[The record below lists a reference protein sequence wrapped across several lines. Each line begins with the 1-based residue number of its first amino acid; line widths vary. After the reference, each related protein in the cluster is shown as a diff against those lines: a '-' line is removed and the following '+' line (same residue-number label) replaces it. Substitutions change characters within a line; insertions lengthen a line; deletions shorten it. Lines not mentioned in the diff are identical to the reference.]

1 MGKYLNYT
9 LDDIRPYLQGVKPKN
24 NYKIVATC
32 PICGK
37 AGHLYAEQ
45 QGEKLLMYCQKCNSK
60 MPEIIKA
67 LEHQGLTRRT
77 AEPVDY
83 KTAKPIEDYYHVYRL
98 PDGQEAFKKRRRK
111 WADGHKVFSFQYTAA
126 DGHTVYSKPDYSIVL
141 YNLDKLALADANT
154 TLYIVEGEKCADA
167 MNNAGLLA
175 TTSSTGAQKHI
186 KFTAAD
192 IAALTKFK
200 HKVLIPDNDAKGGDY
215 AAAFKEYCCRVL
227 DLKEIWADCPKK
239 GDIADYFKAGG
250 TVEAITSYEWLPELT
265 PEYISSIDLAT
276 LTDSKFLKQIFQEPA
291 DRLQSTLIH
300 VKNRARELRVS
311 RDFNALLKSYQTQHA
326 SASTATSENETNFTG
341 QPLAL
346 RCGKWHAGD
355 DGIYCLKQAGDVVRK
370 EYASAFPI
378 MPIAILENREDYT
391 EKITLSYVFQYQQG
405 GNIWRT
411 RTFSRSVIAN
421 KSRIVEALADCGI
434 DVTSE
439 TAKFLVDY
447 LRTVITSNADRL
459 QRICSISHLGWYEN
473 HFIPYD
479 TEITLDAADEAPK
492 LVKSIHSK
500 GALEEWAEFI
510 KPLRGKSL
518 FLRLTIAASL
528 ASVLLEKT
536 AALPFVLHL
545 WGGTGSG
552 KTVALKVAAS
562 IWGEPDSF
570 MQTINMTPNAL
581 MQTAGI
587 LYSLPLLGDELQTI
601 KSNIP
606 NQTYDKLIMQ
616 LTEGT
621 DRGRLDSKANI
632 RHVKT
637 WKNAFIFT
645 GEEPIT
651 MANSGGGVKNRV
663 IELECLEKLIDDGN
677 AVVTFISSHYGNA
690 GRAFIDHLAGKDI
703 ATDYQ
708 SIFRTLLSMTDSTEK
723 QVAPLALMAMADAYS
738 CECIFHERGGALDLT
753 QLAKLAKSKAEIDP
767 AERAYQYIID
777 LVAANADSF
786 THPAKGEHSTYD
798 QKYTYNATWGKLLPD
813 KIVFIKSRL
822 EEELAKKNFSF
833 DAVKAKWAA
842 KGYITKYQNK
852 YIHKDSI
859 NGVKFYSV
867 QLARPQN

>member
-24 NYKIVATC
+24 NYKIIATC
-32 PICGK
+32 PVCNK

-45 QGEKLLMYCQKCNSK
+45 QGEKLLAYCQKCNSK
-60 MPEIIKA
+60 LPDIIKE
-67 LEHQGLTRRT
+67 LERQGLTRRT

-83 KTAKPIEDYYHVYRL
+83 KTAKPIEDYYHIYRL
-98 PDGQEAFKKRRRK
+98 PDGTEAFKKRRRK

-126 DGHTVYSKPDYSIVL
+126 EGRAEYRKPDNSIVL
-141 YNLDKLALADANT
+141 YNLDKLALADENT

-167 MNNAGLLA
+167 MSKAGLLA
-175 TTSSTGAQKHI
+175 TTSCTGAQKQI
-186 KFTAAD
+186 KFTPAD

-200 HKVLIPDNDAKGGDY
+200 HKVLIPDNDDKGNDY
-215 AAAFKEYCCRVL
+215 AAAFKKFDCKVL
-227 DLKEIWADCPKK
+227 PLLDIWANCPKK

-250 TVEAITSYEWLPELT
+250 TVEAITAYECLPELSA
-265 PEYISSIDLAT
+265 EYISSIDLAT
-276 LTDSKFLKQIFQEPA
+276 LTKPKLLKQIFREPA
-291 DRLQSTLIH
+291 DNLPRILLL
-300 VKNRARELRVS
+300 VKNRARELGAA
-311 RDFNALLKSYQTQHA
+311 RDFNTLLKVYQTQNA
-326 SASTATSENETNFTG
+326 SATPPISGNETTFTG

-355 DGIYCLKQAGDVVRK
+355 DGIYCLKQTGDVVRK

-378 MPIAILENREDYT
+378 LPIAILENREDYT
-391 EKITLSYVFQYQQG
+391 EKITLSYIFQYQQG

-411 RTFSRSVIAN
+411 RSFPRSVIASKN
-421 KSRIVEALADCGI
+421 KIVEALADCGI

-439 TAKFLVDY
+439 TAKSLVDY
-447 LRTVITSNADRL
+447 LRTVITSNQDRL
-459 QRICSISHLGWYEN
+459 ERICSISHLGWYEK

-479 TEITLDAADEAPK
+479 AEITLDAADEAPK
-492 LVKSIHSK
+492 LVKSIKSR
-500 GALEEWAEFI
+500 GTLEEWTEFI
-510 KPLRGKSL
+510 KPLRKASL
-518 FLRLTIAASL
+518 YLRMIIAASL
-528 ASVLLEKT
+528 ASVLIEKT
-536 AALPFVLHL
+536 GALPFVLHL

-562 IWGEPDSF
+562 VWGDPGSF

-581 MQTAGI
+581 MQTAGM

-601 KSNIP
+601 KNNIP
-606 NQTYDKLIMQ
+606 NQSYDKLIMQ

-621 DRGRLDSKANI
+621 DRGRLDSRANLKHA
-632 RHVKT
+632 RT
-637 WKNAFIFT
+637 WKNVFIFT

-663 IELECLEKLIDDGN
+663 IELECLEKLIEDGN
-677 AVVTFISSHYGNA
+677 GTVNFIRAHYGNA

-703 ATDYQ
+703 AADYQ
-708 SIFRTLLSMTDSTEK
+708 STFKTLLSMTDSTEK
-723 QVAPLALMAMADAYS
+723 QVSALALMALADAYA
-738 CECIFHERGGALDLT
+738 CECIFHERGGALDLQ

-786 THPAKGEHSTYD
+786 THQVRNGTGTDD
-798 QKYTYNATWGKLLPD
+798 QKASYNAAWGKLLPNR
-813 KIVFIKSRL
+813 IIFIKSRL

-842 KGYITKYQNK
+842 KGYLIKYQAS
-852 YIHKDSI
+852 YTHKDSI
-859 NGVKFYSV
+859 NGTKFYSV
-867 QLARPQN
+867 WLQRP

>member
-1 MGKYLNYT
+1 MQKKYLDYE
-9 LDDIRPYLQGVKPKN
+9 LDDIRPYLQGVKQRQDGH
-24 NYKIVATC
+24 ITATC

-37 AGHLYAEQ
+37 AAHLHIDVKN
-45 QGEKLLMYCQKCNSK
+45 GKLLMCCQKCN
-60 MPEIIKA
+60 A
-67 LEHQGLTRRT
+67 LFDDILKEFERKGLTRRT
-77 AEPVDY
+77 AEQIDY
-83 KTAKPIEDYYHVYRL
+83 KTAKPVEDYYHVYRL
-98 PDGQEAFKKRRRK
+98 PDGTEAFKKRRRK

-126 DGHTVYSKPDYSIVL
+126 DGRTVYGKPVDSLVL
-141 YNLDKLALADANT
+141 YLLDKLALADENT

-167 MNNAGLLA
+167 MSKAGLLA
-175 TTSSTGAQKHI
+175 TTSSTGAQKQI

-192 IAALTKFK
+192 IEALTKFK
-200 HKVLIPDNDAKGGDY
+200 HKVLIPDNDDKGQSY
-215 AAAFKEYCCRVL
+215 AAAFKQYDCKVL
-227 DLKEIWADCPKK
+227 NLKEIWPDCPPK
-239 GDIADYFKAGG
+239 GDVADYFAAGG
-250 TVEAITSYEWLPELT
+250 TAEAIEGYEWPPELT
-265 PEYISSIDLAT
+265 PEYIESLTPAA
-276 LTDSKFLKQIFQEPA
+276 LTDPKLLKQLFQER
-291 DRLQSTLIH
+291 DEMMLLQTIG
-300 VKNRARELRVS
+300 
-311 RDFNALLKSYQTQHA
+311 LLKLRASKLKVNQTFCRQLKLYQKQNST
-326 SASTATSENETNFTG
+326 ASTATSENETNFTG

-411 RTFSRSVIAN
+411 RTFPRSVIAN

-459 QRICSISHLGWYEN
+459 ERICSISHLGWYEK

-492 LVKSIHSK
+492 LIKSIHSK
-500 GALEEWAEFI
+500 GTLEEWATFI
-510 KPLRGKSL
+510 KPLREKSL
-518 FLRLTIAASL
+518 YLRLTIAASL

-536 AALPFVLHL
+536 ATLPFVLHL

-552 KTVALKVAAS
+552 KTVALKIAAS
-562 IWGEPDSF
+562 VWGAPDSF

-606 NQTYDKLIMQ
+606 NQNYDKLIMQ

-621 DRGRLDSKANI
+621 DRGRLDSRANLK
-632 RHVKT
+632 HSKT

-645 GEEPIT
+645 GEEPVT

-677 AVVTFISSHYGNA
+677 GTVNFIRSHYGNA

-703 ATDYQ
+703 VTDYQ
-708 SIFRTLLSMTDSTEK
+708 NIFRTLLSMTDSTEK
-723 QVAPLALMAMADAYS
+723 QVAPLALMALADAYAN
-738 CECIFHERGGALDLT
+738 ECIFHERKPLDLQ
-753 QLAKLAKSKAEIDP
+753 QLAKLAKSTAEIDP
-767 AERAYQYIID
+767 AERAYQYIVD

-786 THPAKGEHSTYD
+786 THLAKGEHSTYD
-798 QKYTYNATWGKLLPD
+798 QKNTYNAAWGKLLPD
-813 KIVFIKSRL
+813 KIVFIKSKL

-842 KGYITKYQNK
+842 KGYLIKYQK
-852 YIHKDSI
+852 AYTHKDSI
-859 NGVKFYSV
+859 NNVQFYSV
-867 QLARPQN
+867 WLKRF

>member
-9 LDDIRPYLQGVKPKN
+9 LDDIRPYLQGVKPKT

-60 MPEIIKA
+60 MPDILKA
-67 LEHQGLTRRT
+67 LERQGLTRRP
-77 AEPVDY
+77 AEPIDY
-83 KTAKPIEDYYHVYRL
+83 KTLKPIEDYYHVYRL

-126 DGHTVYSKPDYSIVL
+126 DGRATYRKPDDSIVL
-141 YNLDKLALADANT
+141 YNLDKLALADENT

-167 MNNAGLLA
+167 MNKAGLLA
-175 TTSSTGAQKHI
+175 TTSSTGAQKQI
-186 KFTAAD
+186 TFTAAD
-192 IAALTKFK
+192 IEALKKFK
-200 HKVLIPDNDAKGGDY
+200 QKVLIPDNDAKGNDY
-215 AAAFKEYCCRVL
+215 AAAFKKYGCKVL
-227 DLKEIWADCPKK
+227 PLPDIWTDCPKK

-250 TVEAITSYEWLPELT
+250 TVEAITNYDWLPELT
-265 PEYISSIDLAT
+265 PEYIGSIDLAT
-276 LTDSKFLKQIFQEPA
+276 LTAPKLLKQIFQEPA
-291 DRLQSTLIH
+291 KNFQRVLLL
-300 VKNRARELRVS
+300 VKSRARELGAA
-311 RDFNALLKSYQTQHA
+311 RDFNALLKSYQTQSA
-326 SASTATSENETNFTG
+326 SASTVASENETNFTG
-341 QPLAL
+341 QPLTL

-355 DGIYCLKQAGDVVRK
+355 DGIYCLKQTGDVIRK

-411 RTFSRSVIAN
+411 RTFPRSVIASKN
-421 KSRIVEALADCGI
+421 KIVEALADCGI

-447 LRTVITSNADRL
+447 LRTVITSNQDRL
-459 QRICSISHLGWYEN
+459 ERIRSISHLGWYEN

-492 LVKSIHSK
+492 LVKAIHSK
-500 GALEEWAEFI
+500 GTLEEWAAFI
-510 KPLRGKSL
+510 KPLREKSL
-518 FLRLTIAASL
+518 YLRLTIAASL

-536 AALPFVLHL
+536 STLPFVLHL

-552 KTVALKVAAS
+552 KTVALMTAAS
-562 IWGEPDSF
+562 VWGNPDST

-601 KSNIP
+601 KNNIP
-606 NQTYDKLIMQ
+606 NQNYDKLIMQ

-621 DRGRLDSKANI
+621 DRGRLDSRANLK
-632 RHVKT
+632 HAKT
-637 WKNAFIFT
+637 WKNAFLFT

-651 MANSGGGVKNRV
+651 MVNSGGGVKNRV
-663 IELECLEKLIDDGN
+663 IELECLEKLIEDGN
-677 AVVTFISSHYGNA
+677 GTVNFIRAHYGNA
-690 GRAFIDHLAGKDI
+690 GRAFIDHLADKDI
-703 ATDYQ
+703 AADYQ

-723 QVAPLALMAMADAYS
+723 QVAPLALMALADAYA
-738 CECIFHERGGALDLT
+738 CECIFHERGGALDLQ

-786 THPAKGEHSTYD
+786 THQVKSEYGTDD
-798 QKYTYNATWGKLLPD
+798 QKASYNAAWGKLLPD
-813 KIVFIKSRL
+813 RIVFIKSKL

-842 KGYITKYQNK
+842 KGYLIKYQAS
-852 YIHKDSI
+852 YTHKDSI
-859 NGVKFYSV
+859 NNTKFYSIW
-867 QLARPQN
+867 LHRP